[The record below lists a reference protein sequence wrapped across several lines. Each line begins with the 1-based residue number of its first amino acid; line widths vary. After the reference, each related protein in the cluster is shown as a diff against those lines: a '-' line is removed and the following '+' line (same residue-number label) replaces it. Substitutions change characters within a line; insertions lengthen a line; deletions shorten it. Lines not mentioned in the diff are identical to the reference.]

1 MTSVGRCTCCTRLAT
16 VKVLPLPVTPSSV
29 WCRSP
34 RRSPATSSSTARGW
48 SPWGL
53 KSLTSLNGMPGECNR
68 RGRTPPSKPE
78 VPMRQTIACTLAAL
92 LGSAAQAQTGTPAA
106 RQQPASPAAAR
117 SDAPVMGEAQARPGL
132 PVVRLIATGGT
143 IAMKI
148 DPVKKAPV
156 PAISGEDLVATVPE
170 IAQVAHVEVQNLSNV
185 PSSYMD
191 ADRWVQLQ
199 SAVAEAL
206 ARPEVAGVIV
216 SHGTDTL
223 EETGWFLD
231 LTVDSDKPIV
241 LIGAQRNAS
250 ERDFDGPRNLLNAAR
265 ICVDRAARGKGAMV
279 ALNNN
284 INAAREAVKTHTS
297 DVETFKS
304 GDLGFLG
311 FVDYDRVVWYRAPLR
326 RQHVPVRLGDGQH
339 LPRVDIIAT
348 YGGADGVLVRA
359 ATAAGAKGLVIQAL
373 GWGNVSVPTFQA
385 VKEVIAKGIPVVI
398 STRVWNGRVLPNYGY
413 EGGGKTLQQAGAVFA
428 DNLSPQKARILLML
442 ALQTTS
448 DPKQI
453 QQLFDR

>member
-1 MTSVGRCTCCTRLAT
+1 MAV
-16 VKVLPLPVTPSSV
+16 
-29 WCRSP
+29 
-34 RRSPATSSSTARGW
+34 
-48 SPWGL
+48 
-53 KSLTSLNGMPGECNR
+53 ECNR
-68 RGRTPPSKPE
+68 RARIPPPAE

-92 LGSAAQAQTGTPAA
+92 LASGAAEAQATRPAP
-106 RQQPASPAAAR
+106 RQQPTAPAAAR
-117 SDAPVMGEAQARPGL
+117 PDAPVMAEGQARPGL

-170 IAQVAHVEVQNLSNV
+170 IAQVAHMEVQNLSNV

-199 SAVAEAL
+199 KAVAEAL

-231 LTVDSDKPIV
+231 LTIESEKPIV

-265 ICVDRAARGKGAMV
+265 ICVDRGARGKGAMV

-284 INAAREAVKTHTS
+284 INAARDAVKTHTS
-297 DVETFKS
+297 DVDTFKS

-311 FVDYDRVVWYRAPLR
+311 YADYDRVLWYRAPTR
-326 RQHVPVRLGDGQH
+326 RQHLALKALGENQH
-339 LPRVDIIAT
+339 LPRVDIVPM
-348 YGGADGVLVRA
+348 YGGADGTFVRA
-359 ATAAGAKGLVIQAL
+359 AIAAGAKG
-373 GWGNVSVPTFQA
+373 
-385 VKEVIAKGIPVVI
+385 
-398 STRVWNGRVLPNYGY
+398 RVLQ
-413 EGGGKTLQQAGAVFA
+413 TLC
-428 DNLSPQKARILLML
+428 L
-442 ALQTTS
+442 
-448 DPKQI
+448 
-453 QQLFDR
+453 